1 MLKWGIFRL
10 TNTTLLSVSIMS
22 VNQELLDNEC
32 GTGMYP
38 KIFTM
43 GRTILVSHPLASP
56 AKRPI
61 L

>member
-1 MLKWGIFRL
+1 M